1 MRKFPLYT
9 ASLEGKS
16 YDKGTPYQ
24 LVIVTKWSDTTASAK
39 ELEHKAYYIDAPYG
53 YLEKKKEDENWCKEL
68 MNYPEYSKFTT
79 KEVLVNV

>member
-16 YDKGTPYQ
+16 YDNGTVYQ
-24 LVIVTKWSDTTASAK
+24 LVIITKWSDDTACAK
-39 ELEHKAYYIDAPYG
+39 EISHKAYYINAPYG
-53 YLEKKKEDENWCKEL
+53 YLEKKKENEDWCKEIFE
-68 MNYPEYSKFTT
+68 YPEYSKFIT

>member
-1 MRKFPLYT
+1 MREYPLYT

-24 LVIVTKWSDTTASAK
+24 LVIVTKWSNRTNAAK
-39 ELEHKAYYIDAPYG
+39 EVERKAYYIDAPYS

-68 MNYPEYSKFTT
+68 FEYPEYSKLTV